1 MRNKL
6 RIPICLKLLF
16 QNKIL
21 SKFLGDYPNN
31 KHLKCGYAK
40 RIHENW
46 NLIEET
52 WLEHSDLRFGQLLC
66 NLRLIQDIDIE
77 NHIWNIEE
85 DDWLIKNNYCNFED
99 IKFWGVNYY
108 KNGKKRKST
117 KYKLLKDLDND
128 HIKNI
133 IIFFEKYN
141 SLDKLNKE
149 YLEYFNKR
157 INDGK

>member
-1 MRNKL
+1 MRNKN
-6 RIPICLKLLF
+6 RIQIVLDLMLNKEILLHFLNTSSQKLIDDLYNNWEEIKEEWLK
-16 QNKIL
+16 
-21 SKFLGDYPNN
+21 YP
-31 KHLKCGYAK
+31 
-40 RIHENW
+40 
-46 NLIEET
+46 
-52 WLEHSDLRFGQLLC
+52 DQRFGQLLS
-66 NLRLIQDIDIE
+66 NLGLVPKDIKDY
-77 NHIWNIEE
+77 IWNIEE
-85 DDWLIKNNYCNFED
+85 DDWLIKNGYCNIED

-108 KNGKKRKST
+108 KNGKQRKTT
-117 KYKLLKDLDND
+117 KFKLLKDLDIN

>member
-16 QNKIL
+16 KNEIIYKFLNTKTAGTAKIL
-21 SKFLGDYPNN
+21 
-31 KHLKCGYAK
+31 HL
-40 RIHENW
+40 NW
-46 NLIEET
+46 DLIEKT
-52 WLEHSDLRFGQLLC
+52 WKENPDLRYGQLLS
-66 NLRLIQDIDIE
+66 NLNLVSKEIE
-77 NHIWNIEE
+77 DYIWNIEE
-85 DDWLIKNNYCNFED
+85 DNWLIENNYCNLED

-108 KNGKKRKST
+108 KNGKKRKLT
-117 KYKLLKDLDND
+117 KFKLLRDLDLD

-141 SLDKLNKE
+141 SLDKLDKK
-149 YLEYFNKR
+149 YLEYFNRR